1 MFEARLT
8 QGNALKKLVDAV
20 KELCK
25 EVNWDVSTTGISMQS
40 MDSSHVCLVAFAL
53 RADGFDHFRCDRPLT
68 LGINLDNLAKI
79 LKCAG
84 ACKLRG
90 RGGEGVVSNCSKI
103 TGRAVAC
110 ACADRPC
117 AFTPRAGNNDI
128 ITLKADDNGDT
139 LTLMFESEKQVRVG
153 GHSTLVKPSELLLH
167 CSKLR
172 KAYPFAHHN
181 MHGHSTKSCL
191 PAS

>member
-68 LGINLDNLAKI
+68 LGINLDSLAKI

-84 ACKLRG
+84 ACKLE
-90 RGGEGVVSNCSKI
+90 GGVERVLFRTVRKPLGGLSHVHAL
-103 TGRAVAC
+103 TGLAPSR
-110 ACADRPC
+110 
-117 AFTPRAGNNDI
+117 
-128 ITLKADDNGDT
+128 
-139 LTLMFESEKQVRVG
+139 RVQATMT
-153 GHSTLVKPSELLLH
+153 SSRSRRTTTAT
-167 CSKLR
+167 R
-172 KAYPFAHHN
+172 
-181 MHGHSTKSCL
+181 
-191 PAS
+191 